1 MNKEIIKRII
11 ADFHESKLPDIKS
24 RILKIPADTGEIII
38 LSGVRR
44 SGKTYHLLNII
55 KNLVGSGTDINN
67 IIYFN
72 FEDER
77 LDLTDFKPDEI
88 IQSYLELYPG
98 KTLNDCYFLFDEIQ
112 NINNWQ
118 VFIRRIYDSVSKNI
132 YLTGSNSKLLS
143 KEIST
148 SLRGRSITFEIYPLS
163 FKEYLNFL
171 EVELNLYSTKSSSQI
186 INLFQLFL
194 FNGGFPEIIKMNND
208 LKNKVLQEY
217 FNVMIFRDLIERFDI
232 KQTAILRYFCKRV
245 IGNSAK
251 EFSVN
256 KIFNELK
263 SQGYKISKDKLY
275 EFQND
280 IESIYLALFLLKY
293 SKSVVKSELAQKKAY
308 SIDNGISTSLDFN
321 LSKDV
326 GSLLENLIFLE
337 LVKSGKKVSYYKNK
351 FECDFLII
359 ENDEV
364 IRAIQVCADLNNEKT
379 FDRELKGLKET
390 CANFGLNS
398 GKIITLYEEKELKME
413 NIKIQVIPAY
423 KYILQE
429 L

>member
-24 RILKIPADTGEIII
+24 RILKIPVNTGKIII
-38 LSGVRR
+38 LNGVRR

-55 KNLVGSGTDINN
+55 KNLVHNGTDINN

-77 LDLTDFKPDEI
+77 LNLTDFKPDGI
-88 IQSYLELYPG
+88 IQSYLELYPE
-98 KTLNDCYFLFDEIQ
+98 KSLNNCYFLFDEIQ

-171 EVELNLYSTKSSSQI
+171 GVEINLYSTQSSSQM

-194 FNGGFPEIIKMNND
+194 FNGGFPEIIKMDND

-217 FNVMIFRDLIERFDI
+217 FNVMIFRDLIERYDI

-245 IGNSAK
+245 ISNSAK

-263 SQGYKISKDKLY
+263 SGGYKISKNKLY

-280 IESIYLALFLLKY
+280 IESIYLALFLSKY
-293 SKSVVKSELAQKKAY
+293 SKSIVKSELAQKKAY

-321 LSKDV
+321 LSKDI

-337 LVKSGKKVSYYKNK
+337 LVKSGRKISYYRDK

-364 IRAIQVCADLNNEKT
+364 NIAIQVCADLNNEKT
-379 FDRELKGLKET
+379 FARELKGLKET
-390 CANFGLNS
+390 CANFGLSS
-398 GKIITLYEEKELKME
+398 GRIITINEEKELEMG
-413 NIKIQVIPAY
+413 NIKIHVIPAY
-423 KYILQE
+423 KYIVQE